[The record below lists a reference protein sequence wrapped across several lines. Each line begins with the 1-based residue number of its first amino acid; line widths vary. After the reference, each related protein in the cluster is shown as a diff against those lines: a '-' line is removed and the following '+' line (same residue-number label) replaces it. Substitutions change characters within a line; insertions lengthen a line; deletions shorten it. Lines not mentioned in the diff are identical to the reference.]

1 VSQKEGEG
9 VTKNNRHWENTEV
22 SPPLVREDKF
32 KLSSMFP
39 CPLLLDTRFFLFR
52 IHSQPLFFLNCL
64 NIISKPTHE
73 YILFSSLEFCRPKV
87 EEGAPKNCRN
97 RRHQE
102 NIEIKTDSYH
112 AFLHV
117 PVPTG
122 LRYSLSSSSWLTR
135 SRPHHLSLHK
145 YILFC
150 SLDQFCRLEEEEGA
164 PKNCRKGRHQENTET
179 NVSIHF

>member
-1 VSQKEGEG
+1 MGK
-9 VTKNNRHWENTEV
+9 HWSIST
-22 SPPLVREDKF
+22 LVGEDKF

-52 IHSQPLFFLNCL
+52 IHSHPLFFLNCL

-97 RRHQE
+97 GRHQE

-122 LRYSLSSSSWLTR
+122 LRYSFFLFLAYTLKTSSSKPTQV
-135 SRPHHLSLHK
+135 HF
-145 YILFC
+145 ILFTGPI
-150 SLDQFCRLEEEEGA
+150 LQVRGG
-164 PKNCRKGRHQENTET
+164 GRST
-179 NVSIHF
+179 